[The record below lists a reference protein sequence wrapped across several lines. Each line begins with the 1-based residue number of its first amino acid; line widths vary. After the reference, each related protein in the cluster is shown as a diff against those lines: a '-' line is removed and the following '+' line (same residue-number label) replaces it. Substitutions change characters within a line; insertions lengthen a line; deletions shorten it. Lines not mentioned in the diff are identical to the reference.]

1 MHVILNIGLNQSTN
15 FVHKTDLVYLSTT
28 KNVLERHGA
37 IVKHEYKTVKHEQGV
52 ELTLIVLLKL
62 KHHTEYRIEC
72 FESDVKNLSTE
83 LNQDCIS
90 ICYINGKLLGLY
102 AENWGNFNL
111 DYFHFNTK

>member
-15 FVHKTDLVYLSTT
+15 FVYNPSLDYFEIT
-28 KNVLERHGA
+28 KNVLGRHGS
-37 IVKHEYKTVKHEQGV
+37 IVKHEYKTVRHEKGV

-72 FESDVKNLSTE
+72 FESDIKNLSTE

-90 ICYINGKLLGLY
+90 ICYLNGKLLGLY
-102 AENWGNFNL
+102 TDNWGNFNL
-111 DYFHFNTK
+111 DYFHFNA

>member
-15 FVHKTDLVYLSTT
+15 FVYNPDLDYFEIT

-37 IVKHEYKTVKHEQGV
+37 IVKHEYKTVKHGKGV
-52 ELTLIVLLKL
+52 ELTLILLLKL
-62 KHHTEYRIEC
+62 KHHTEYRIDC
-72 FESDVKNLSTE
+72 FESDIKNLATE

-111 DYFHFNTK
+111 DYFHFNA